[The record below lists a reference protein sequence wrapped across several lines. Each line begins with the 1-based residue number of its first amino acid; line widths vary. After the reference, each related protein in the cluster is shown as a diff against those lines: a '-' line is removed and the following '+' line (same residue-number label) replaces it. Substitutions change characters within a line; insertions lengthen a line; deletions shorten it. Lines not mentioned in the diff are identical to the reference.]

1 MGREDLHKN
10 MEDTFSDKE
19 IFQAGDLSAYDC
31 ALFIKYIVLVL
42 HVLLSLED
50 FDSFLS
56 CCWSSMRE
64 DL

>member
-31 ALFIKYIVLVL
+31 TFLLIKYT
-42 HVLLSLED
+42 
-50 FDSFLS
+50 S
-56 CCWSSMRE
+56 CWCWSRWKISISLFFFFFATRE

>member
-31 ALFIKYIVLVL
+31 ALFIKYIMLLLHICCCRWKISILFLVVVGL
-42 HVLLSLED
+42 Q
-50 FDSFLS
+50 
-56 CCWSSMRE
+56 
-64 DL
+64 

>member
-1 MGREDLHKN
+1 MCREDLHKN

-31 ALFIKYIVLVL
+31 KFLFIKYMLC
-42 HVLLSLED
+42 
-50 FDSFLS
+50 
-56 CCWSSMRE
+56 CCWSCWKISIRLFFFFAMRE

>member
-31 ALFIKYIVLVL
+31 TFLFINFICCVVVGRVGKFRLV
-42 HVLLSLED
+42 
-50 FDSFLS
+50 
-56 CCWSSMRE
+56 CSSSSQRE
-64 DL
+64 KTFE

>member
-31 ALFIKYIVLVL
+31 KFLFIKYMCVGV
-42 HVLLSLED
+42 VVGRVGKFRFVCSSSSQLEKT
-50 FDSFLS
+50 F
-56 CCWSSMRE
+56 E
-64 DL
+64 

>member
-31 ALFIKYIVLVL
+31 TFLLIKYM
-42 HVLLSLED
+42 
-50 FDSFLS
+50 S
-56 CCWSSMRE
+56 CWCWSRWKISIRLFFFFATRE

>member
-31 ALFIKYIVLVL
+31 TLFIKYIMLLL

-50 FDSFLS
+50 FDSFLLS
-56 CCWSSMRE
+56 
-64 DL
+64 LY